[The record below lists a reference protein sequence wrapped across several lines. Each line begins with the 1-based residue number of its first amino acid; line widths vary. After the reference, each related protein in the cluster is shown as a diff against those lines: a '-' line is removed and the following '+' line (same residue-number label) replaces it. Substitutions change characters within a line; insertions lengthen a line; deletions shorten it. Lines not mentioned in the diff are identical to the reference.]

1 MISVYDLKPRFQ
13 NLLRPLTESLFKAGV
28 TANHV
33 TLFAMVASVG
43 YGAWIYAASSGG
55 VAGSTAP
62 LLLLPVFLF
71 FRMALNAIDGMLAR
85 EFKQK
90 SDLGFYLNELGD
102 VVADTALYLPFM
114 FLLQY
119 MIFGPMLVLMVVL
132 LAILIEFAGV
142 LALGVGNERR
152 YDGPF
157 GKSDRAVA
165 FGVLGYIMVF
175 LNLPSF
181 AYTGI
186 FAVFIALSIWT
197 LHRRIKGGLKN
208 G

>member
-1 MISVYDLKPRFQ
+1 
-13 NLLRPLTESLFKAGV
+13 
-28 TANHV
+28 
-33 TLFAMVASVG
+33 
-43 YGAWIYAASSGG
+43 
-55 VAGSTAP
+55 
-62 LLLLPVFLF
+62 
-71 FRMALNAIDGMLAR
+71 MALNAIDGMLAR

-114 FLLQY
+114 FLLPN
-119 MIFGPMLVLMVVL
+119 PMLVLMVVL

-142 LALGVGNERR
+142 LALGVGNDRR

-175 LNLPSF
+175 LNLPSM

-186 FAVFIALSIWT
+186 FGVFIVLSIWT
-197 LHRRIKGGLKN
+197 LHRRIKWGLNN

>member
-43 YGAWIYAASSGG
+43 YGAWIYAS
-55 VAGSTAP
+55 AGSIAS

-114 FLLQY
+114 FLLPN
-119 MIFGPMLVLMVVL
+119 PMLVLMVVL
-132 LAILIEFAGV
+132 LAILIELAGV
-142 LALGVGNERR
+142 LALGVGNDRR

-175 LNLPSF
+175 LNVSNIV
-181 AYTGI
+181 YTGI
-186 FAVFIALSIWT
+186 FGVFIALSIWT
-197 LHRRIKGGLKN
+197 LHRRIKGGLNN

>member
-33 TLFAMVASVG
+33 TLFAMVASVF
-43 YGAWIYAASSGG
+43 YGAWIYAS
-55 VAGSTAP
+55 AGSAAS

-102 VVADTALYLPFM
+102 VVADSALYLPFM
-114 FLLQY
+114 FLLPN
-119 MIFGPMLVLMVVL
+119 PMLVLMVVL

-142 LALGVGNERR
+142 LALGVGAERR

-165 FGVLGYIMVF
+165 FGVLGYLMVF
-175 LNLPSF
+175 LNLSSM
-181 AYTGI
+181 AYLVI
-186 FAVFIALSIWT
+186 FVVFIGLSVWT
-197 LHRRIKGGLKN
+197 LHRRIKGALSN
-208 G
+208 E

>member
-43 YGAWIYAASSGG
+43 YGAWIYVSAGSAAS
-55 VAGSTAP
+55 

-102 VVADTALYLPFM
+102 VVADSALYLPFM
-114 FLLQY
+114 FLLPN
-119 MIFGPMLVLMVVL
+119 PMLVLMVVL

-142 LALGVGNERR
+142 LALGVGSERR
-152 YDGPF
+152 YDGHF
-157 GKSDRAVA
+157 GKSDRTVA
-165 FGVLGYIMVF
+165 FAIVGYLMVF
-175 LNLPSF
+175 FSLSSLV
-181 AYTGI
+181 YTVIFGI
-186 FAVFIALSIWT
+186 FIVLSIWT
-197 LHRRIKGGLKN
+197 LHRRIKGALSN
-208 G
+208 D

>member
-43 YGAWIYAASSGG
+43 YGAWIYAASSGVVG
-55 VAGSTAP
+55 GSAAS

-114 FLLQY
+114 FLLPN
-119 MIFGPMLVLMVVL
+119 PMLVLMVVL

-142 LALGVGNERR
+142 LALGVGNDRR

-175 LNLPSF
+175 LNLPSM

-186 FAVFIALSIWT
+186 FGVFIVLSIWT
-197 LHRRIKGGLKN
+197 LHRRIKWGLNN